1 MNFLN
6 MSKETLIFAM
16 TSQDNQTSS
25 NHDISKENLNHLERQ
40 INLRTTQLLE
50 ANQQLKKEIGERKR
64 AEQIAHTL
72 FRISNAVNT
81 TKDLR
86 DLYTSIHRI
95 LGEIIDLRNFF
106 ISLYH
111 KQEQKISFPYFIDQF
126 DSYIEYSDYFTE
138 TNSLTG
144 EVILAKKPVFLSQAE
159 LQQRVADNRIIGT
172 APKIWIGVPLQINAE
187 VIGVMATQSYE
198 DPHHFD
204 EIDLNV
210 LHSVSDQV
218 ALAIERKRHEQA
230 IVTNEKKY
238 RNIIASI
245 EDGYYEIDLKG
256 NLTLVNQAMC
266 AMLDYTENE
275 LLGLNTVD
283 YMDEQTVGKI
293 KKAFN
298 TIATTEQPG
307 KTLELQFNRKNGKSR
322 MAETV
327 VSAMRN
333 EDDTLIGFRG
343 IARDITERKAAET
356 SRKILEEQLQ
366 QSQRL
371 ESLGTLA
378 GGIAH
383 DFNNLLMGIQGR
395 TALMLNDLAA
405 SHPHYSQLRDIEQFV
420 ESAANLTTRLLGFAR
435 GGKYEVR
442 PVNLNSLIEKN
453 IEMFGRTKKEITI
466 MNSLKSDLPLV
477 EVDTNQIEQV
487 LLNLLVNA
495 GQAMPGGGIISVTTG
510 PRFLEETDARL
521 YSVSPGNYVEM
532 TLSDTGEGMDKDTM
546 QKIFDP
552 FFTTK
557 ATGHGTGLGLAMV
570 YGIILNH
577 SGAISVKSELHQG
590 TIFTILLP
598 VTDKKAPAENKIIQT
613 IEKGSETILL
623 VDDEP
628 MIIDIGQEILA
639 VLGYNVLTAVSA
651 QDAIDTY
658 LCNKGMVDLF
668 IIDMIMP
675 HMSGSELF
683 DSLKKINPAVKVL
696 LSSGYSIDGQA
707 REILNRGCDGFI
719 QKPFSISQ
727 LSGKIREILD

>member
-1 MNFLN
+1 
-6 MSKETLIFAM
+6 M
-16 TSQDNQTSS
+16 TSQNQTSS
-25 NHDISKENLNHLERQ
+25 NQDISKENFNNLEKQ
-40 INLRTTQLLE
+40 INLRTAQLLE

-86 DLYTSIHRI
+86 DLYSSIHRI

-126 DSYIEYSDYFTE
+126 DSYIEYSDHFTE
-138 TNSLTG
+138 KNSLTG
-144 EVILAKKPVFLSQAE
+144 EVILAKNPVFLCQTE
-159 LQQRVADNRIIGT
+159 LQKRVAEKRIIGT
-172 APKIWIGVPLQINAE
+172 APVIWLGVPLQIKDE

-218 ALAIERKRHEQA
+218 ALAIERKRYEQT

-238 RNIIASI
+238 RNIIESI
-245 EDGYYEIDLKG
+245 EDGYYEMDLQG
-256 NLTLVNQAMC
+256 YLTLVNQAMC
-266 AMLDYTENE
+266 AMLGYSESE
-275 LLGLNTVD
+275 LLGLNTAH
-283 YMDEQTVGKI
+283 YMNESTVEKI
-293 KKAFN
+293 KEAFN
-298 TIATTEQPG
+298 TIIITGQPG
-307 KTLELQFNRKNGKSR
+307 KTLELQFNRKDGKSR

-327 VSAMRN
+327 VSAIRN
-333 EDDTLIGFRG
+333 ENDTPIGFRG
-343 IARDITERKAAET
+343 IARDITERKAAEKN
-356 SRKILEEQLQ
+356 RKVLEEQLQ

-395 TALMLNDLAA
+395 TALMLNELAK
-405 SHPHYSQLRDIEQFV
+405 SHPHYSQLRNIEQYV
-420 ESAANLTTRLLGFAR
+420 ESASNLTTRLLGFAR

-466 MNSLKSDLPLV
+466 VTSLQNDLSLV

-495 GQAMPGGGIISVTTG
+495 GQAMPGGGVISVTTSSLS
-510 PRFLEETDARL
+510 LEETDARL
-521 YSVSPGNYVEM
+521 YGISAGNYVEL
-532 TLSDTGEGMDKDTM
+532 TLSDTGEGMNKDTM

-557 ATGHGTGLGLAMV
+557 PTGHGTGLGLAMV

-577 SGAISVKSELHQG
+577 SGTISVDSEPNKG
-590 TIFTILLP
+590 TTFTILLP
-598 VTDKKAPAENKIIQT
+598 TTDKKAPTESKILQT
-613 IEKGSETILL
+613 ITKGSETILL

-628 MIIDIGQEILA
+628 MIIEIGREILA
-639 VLGYNVLTAVSA
+639 VLGYNVLTAASA
-651 QDAIDTY
+651 QEAIDTY
-658 LCNKGMVDLF
+658 SADQERVDLF

-683 DSLKKINPAVKVL
+683 DNLKIINPAAKVL

-707 REILNRGCDGFI
+707 REILDRGCDGFI

-727 LSGKIREILD
+727 LSVKIREILD